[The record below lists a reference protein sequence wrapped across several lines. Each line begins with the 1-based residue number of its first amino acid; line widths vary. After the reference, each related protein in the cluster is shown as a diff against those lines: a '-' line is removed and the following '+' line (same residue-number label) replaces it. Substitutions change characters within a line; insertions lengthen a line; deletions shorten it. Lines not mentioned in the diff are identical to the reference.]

1 MSGYLLTD
9 EEKHRFSQWLQ
20 LQIESCQA
28 ISEQMAKMQ
37 GPVGEQLVKR
47 EHLKVAAFTLVYNE
61 INSGEAV
68 EIGR

>member
-1 MSGYLLTD
+1 
-9 EEKHRFSQWLQ
+9 
-20 LQIESCQA
+20 
-28 ISEQMAKMQ
+28 MQ

-61 INSGEAV
+61 INSGEAM